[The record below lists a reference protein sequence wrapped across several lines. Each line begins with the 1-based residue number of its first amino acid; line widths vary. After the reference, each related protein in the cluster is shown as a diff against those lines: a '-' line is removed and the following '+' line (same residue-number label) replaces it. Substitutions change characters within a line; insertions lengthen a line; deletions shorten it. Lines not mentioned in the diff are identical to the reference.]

1 MSTTFPTQQHDIDH
15 ESQRLLALRR
25 FGVLDTAPEE
35 IFDSITTAIAHI
47 CEVPM
52 ALISLVDGNR
62 QWFKSAQ
69 GLDISETP
77 REIAF
82 CARAIEDQDNLTIV
96 EDASKHE
103 QFADNPLVTGD
114 PGIRFYAG
122 SPLVSFDGYAIGTLC
137 VLDREARS
145 ITTRQQDALAA
156 LSKTVIAIMEERKQ
170 LQRVAVDRN
179 AVEDLLQQQ
188 LERANNQADLHHK
201 LSTHLLSVHDKP
213 CAVSFGGTVRVNQA
227 WQQAITLSET
237 GYRNLECTTAEL
249 ADYFQQAGPSL
260 IKESE
265 AFGGFVDRAFGSGE
279 PENYHDVE
287 FTLLP
292 AGRLVVSRCDG
303 APDILVMTIE
313 PE

>member
-1 MSTTFPTQQHDIDH
+1 MSTNISTQQQDIDH

-35 IFDSITTAIAHI
+35 IFDNITTAIAHI

-52 ALISLVDGNR
+52 ALISLVDGDR

-82 CARAIEDQDNLTIV
+82 CAHAIEDQDHLTIV

-122 SPLVSFDGYAIGTLC
+122 SPLVSYDGYAIGTLC

-156 LSKTVIAIMEERKQ
+156 LGKTVIAIMEERKQ

-188 LERANNQADLHHK
+188 LERSNNQAELHTK
-201 LSTHLLSVHDKP
+201 LSGHLLSVHGKP
-213 CAVSFGGTVRVNQA
+213 CAVSFGDTVRVNQA
-227 WQQAITLSET
+227 WQQAIGLSET

-249 ADYFQQAGPSL
+249 VDYFQQAGPSL

-265 AFGGFVDRAFGSGE
+265 EFSDFVERAFGSGE

-287 FTLLP
+287 FTLLT